1 MKASHVAIHGCFF
14 VLYHLLTTF
23 LVIFAAKELTI
34 NNMGVI
40 DNIRNMLYGT
50 QYVMQQQ
57 IMNGRTSFNGYDR
70 AAIASLFYDKS
81 KANFAVYS
89 VINYCADAVADTLRR
104 AKIIDKDGNEVTNHW
119 SYDVF
124 FNPNKFM
131 QPKDFYYAYAVNR
144 LLFGDAFIY
153 LLKRVGITQG
163 QIKEMFVA
171 HSQDVVIGTG
181 AVNYDWTEP
190 QKIYKIPI
198 KGLIREFNFDEILR
212 VYSYNVDNSS
222 DYGLSPLIPAAI
234 LAEKL
239 LNASAAEVSSFKN
252 GGVETL
258 LANKQSIE
266 GQTISLSQPDLD
278 SINKTLNDP
287 NGKRVRVLNS
297 NMEKIEIGKSPVDL
311 GVLQS
316 SDAAM
321 KALMFVYK
329 LPYSLFSGD
338 GTFNNTKEGYRA
350 LYTQVGLPYA
360 YEFLDKFTKVC
371 GFENGEY
378 WTIDEQL
385 IPQLKEDADKVITT
399 LSKAY
404 ATTNEIRAAAGLKP
418 LKGDEYDKPLYPM
431 NINAGLDNIDV
442 NNPI

>member
-1 MKASHVAIHGCFF
+1 
-14 VLYHLLTTF
+14 
-23 LVIFAAKELTI
+23 
-34 NNMGVI
+34 MGFI
-40 DNIRNMLYGT
+40 DGIRNMLYGT
-50 QYVMQQQ
+50 QSVMQQQ
-57 IMNGRTSFNGYDR
+57 LMNGRSTFNGYDR
-70 AAIASLFYDKS
+70 NAIAALFYDRT
-81 KANFAVYS
+81 KANYAVYS
-89 VINYCADAVADTLRR
+89 VINYCAEAVADTLRR
-104 AKIIDKDGNEVTNHW
+104 AKIIDKKGNEVTGHW

-124 FNPNKFM
+124 FNPNKFSH
-131 QPKDFYYAYAVNR
+131 PKDFYYAYAVNR

-153 LLKRVGITQG
+153 MLRRIGLNEG

-190 QKIYKIPI
+190 QKIYRIPI
-198 KGLIREFNFDEILR
+198 KGYIKEFNFDEILR
-212 VYSYNVDNSS
+212 VYSYNVDSSS
-222 DYGLSPLIPAAI
+222 DYGLSPLVPAAI

-258 LANKQSIE
+258 LSNKRTIE
-266 GQTISLSQPDLD
+266 GQSIPLSAIEIEDA
-278 SINKTLNDP
+278 NKVLNDP

-297 NMEKIEIGKSPVDL
+297 NLEKIEIGKSPVDL

-338 GTFNNTKEGYRA
+338 GTFNNTKEGFKA

-360 YEFLDKFTKVC
+360 YEFLDKFTSVC
-371 GFENGEY
+371 GFKNGEY

-385 IPQLKEDADKVITT
+385 IPQLKDDADKVITT
-399 LSKAY
+399 LTKAY
-404 ATTNEIRAAAGLKP
+404 ASVNEVRAAAGLQP
-418 LKGDEYDKPLYPM
+418 IKGKEYDKPLMPM
-431 NINAGLDNIDV
+431 NVTTELDAELDV
-442 NNPI
+442 NKPIE

>member
-1 MKASHVAIHGCFF
+1 
-14 VLYHLLTTF
+14 
-23 LVIFAAKELTI
+23 
-34 NNMGVI
+34 MGFI
-40 DNIRNMLYGT
+40 DGIRNMLYGT
-50 QYVMQQQ
+50 QSVMQQQ
-57 IMNGRTSFNGYDR
+57 LMNGRSTFNGYDR
-70 AAIASLFYDKS
+70 NAIAALFYDKT

-89 VINYCADAVADTLRR
+89 AINYCAEAVADTLRR
-104 AKIIDKDGNEVTNHW
+104 AKIIDKKGNEVTGHW

-124 FNPNKFM
+124 FNPNKFS

-153 LLKRVGITQG
+153 MLRRIGLNEG

-190 QKIYKIPI
+190 QKIYRIPI
-198 KGLIREFNFDEILR
+198 KGYIKEFNFDEILR
-212 VYSYNVDNSS
+212 VYSYNVDSSS
-222 DYGLSPLIPAAI
+222 DYGLSPLVPAAI

-258 LANKQSIE
+258 LSNKRTIE
-266 GQTISLSQPDLD
+266 GQSIPLSAIEIEDA
-278 SINKTLNDP
+278 NKVLNDP

-297 NMEKIEIGKSPVDL
+297 NLEMIEIGKSPVDL

-316 SDAAM
+316 TDAAI

-338 GTFNNTKEGYRA
+338 GTFNNTKEGFKA

-360 YEFLDKFTKVC
+360 YEFLDKFTSVC
-371 GFENGEY
+371 GFKNGEY

-385 IPQLKEDADKVITT
+385 IPQLKDDADKVITALT
-399 LSKAY
+399 KAY
-404 ATTNEIRAAAGLKP
+404 ASVNEVRAAAGLQP
-418 LKGDEYDKPLYPM
+418 IKGKEYDRPLMPM
-431 NINAGLDNIDV
+431 NITTELDAELDV
-442 NNPI
+442 NKPIE

>member
-171 HSQDVVIGTG
+171 HSQDVLIGTG

-418 LKGDEYDKPLYPM
+418 LEGDEYDKPLYPM
-431 NINAGLDNIDV
+431 NINAGLDTIDV

>member
-1 MKASHVAIHGCFF
+1 
-14 VLYHLLTTF
+14 
-23 LVIFAAKELTI
+23 
-34 NNMGVI
+34 MGII
-40 DNIRNMLYGT
+40 DGIRNMLYGT
-50 QYVMQQQ
+50 QSVMQQQ
-57 IMNGRTSFNGYDR
+57 LMNGRSTFNGYDR
-70 AAIASLFYDKS
+70 NAIAALFYDRT
-81 KANFAVYS
+81 KANYAVYS
-89 VINYCADAVADTLRR
+89 VINYCADAIADTLRR

-124 FNPNKFM
+124 FNPNKFS

-153 LLKRVGITQG
+153 MLRRIGLNEG

-190 QKIYKIPI
+190 QKIYRIPI
-198 KGLIREFNFDEILR
+198 KGYIKEFNFDEILR
-212 VYSYNVDNSS
+212 VYSYNVDSSS
-222 DYGLSPLIPAAI
+222 DYGLSPLVPAAI
-234 LAEKL
+234 LAEKI

-258 LANKQSIE
+258 LSNKQNIE
-266 GQTISLSQPDLD
+266 GQTISLSETQLAD
-278 SINKTLNDP
+278 INHVLNDA

-297 NMEKIEIGKSPVDL
+297 NMEKVEIGKSPVDL

-338 GTFNNTKEGYRA
+338 GTFNNTKEGYKA

-360 YEFLDKFTKVC
+360 YEFLDKFTSVC
-371 GFENGEY
+371 GFKNGEY

-385 IPQLKEDADKVITT
+385 IPQLKDDADKVITT
-399 LSKAY
+399 LTKAY
-404 ATTNEIRAAAGLKP
+404 ASVNEVRAAAGLQP
-418 LKGDEYDKPLYPM
+418 IKGKEYDKPLMPM
-431 NINAGLDNIDV
+431 NITTELDAELDV
-442 NNPI
+442 NKPIE

>member
-1 MKASHVAIHGCFF
+1 
-14 VLYHLLTTF
+14 
-23 LVIFAAKELTI
+23 
-34 NNMGVI
+34 MGII
-40 DNIRNMLYGT
+40 DGIRNMLYGT
-50 QYVMQQQ
+50 QSVMQQQ
-57 IMNGRTSFNGYDR
+57 LMNGRSTFNGYDR
-70 AAIASLFYDKS
+70 NAIAALFYDKT

-89 VINYCADAVADTLRR
+89 VINYCAESVADTLRR
-104 AKIIDKDGNEVTNHW
+104 AKIIDKKGNEVTGHW

-124 FNPNKFM
+124 FNPNKFS

-153 LLKRVGITQG
+153 MLRRIGLNEG

-297 NMEKIEIGKSPVDL
+297 NMEKVEIGKSPVDL

-316 SDAAM
+316 SEAAM

-338 GTFNNTKEGYRA
+338 GTFNNTKEGYKA

-360 YEFLDKFTKVC
+360 YEFLDKFTSVC
-371 GFENGEY
+371 GFKNGEY

-399 LSKAY
+399 LTKAY
-404 ATTNEIRAAAGLKP
+404 ASVNEVRAAAGLQP
-418 LKGDEYDKPLYPM
+418 IKGKEYDKPLMPM
-431 NINAGLDNIDV
+431 NVTTELDAELDV
-442 NNPI
+442 NKPIE

>member
-1 MKASHVAIHGCFF
+1 MIHRCFF

-50 QYVMQQQ
+50 QSVMQQQ
-57 IMNGRTSFNGYDR
+57 IMNGRTNFNGYDR
-70 AAIASLFYDKS
+70 AAIASLFYDKA

-89 VINYCADAVADTLRR
+89 VINYCADAIADTLRR

-371 GFENGEY
+371 GFKNGEY

-418 LKGDEYDKPLYPM
+418 LEGDEYDKPLYPM
-431 NINAGLDNIDV
+431 NINVGLDNIDV

>member
-1 MKASHVAIHGCFF
+1 
-14 VLYHLLTTF
+14 
-23 LVIFAAKELTI
+23 
-34 NNMGVI
+34 MGVI

-70 AAIASLFYDKS
+70 AAIASLFYDKA

-171 HSQDVVIGTG
+171 HSQDVLIGTG

-212 VYSYNVDNSS
+212 VYSYNVDSSS
-222 DYGLSPLIPAAI
+222 DYGLSPLVPAAI

-418 LKGDEYDKPLYPM
+418 LEGDEYDKPLYPM

>member
-1 MKASHVAIHGCFF
+1 MHRCFF

-34 NNMGVI
+34 YDMGVI

-171 HSQDVVIGTG
+171 HSQDVIIGTG

-418 LKGDEYDKPLYPM
+418 LEGDEYDKPLYPM
-431 NINAGLDNIDV
+431 NINAGLDTIDV

>member
-1 MKASHVAIHGCFF
+1 
-14 VLYHLLTTF
+14 
-23 LVIFAAKELTI
+23 
-34 NNMGVI
+34 MGFI
-40 DNIRNMLYGT
+40 DGIRDMLYGT
-50 QYVMQQQ
+50 QSVMQQQ
-57 IMNGRTSFNGYDR
+57 LMNGRSTFNGYDR
-70 AAIASLFYDKS
+70 NAIAALFYDKT

-89 VINYCADAVADTLRR
+89 VINYCADAIADTLRR

-124 FNPNKFM
+124 FNPNKFS

-181 AVNYDWTEP
+181 AVNYDWTDP
-190 QKIYKIPI
+190 QKIYRIPI
-198 KGLIREFNFDEILR
+198 KGYVKEFNFDEILR

-350 LYTQVGLPYA
+350 LYTQVGLPYS

-418 LKGDEYDKPLYPM
+418 LEGDEYDKPLYPM

>member
-1 MKASHVAIHGCFF
+1 
-14 VLYHLLTTF
+14 
-23 LVIFAAKELTI
+23 
-34 NNMGVI
+34 MGII
-40 DNIRNMLYGT
+40 DGIRNMLYGT
-50 QYVMQQQ
+50 QSVMQQQ
-57 IMNGRTSFNGYDR
+57 LMNGRSTFNGYDR
-70 AAIASLFYDKS
+70 NAIAALFYDKT

-89 VINYCADAVADTLRR
+89 VINYCAEAVADTLRR
-104 AKIIDKDGNEVTNHW
+104 AKIIDKKGNEVTGHW

-124 FNPNKFM
+124 FNPNKFS
-131 QPKDFYYAYAVNR
+131 QPKDFYYSYAVNR

-153 LLKRVGITQG
+153 MLRRIGLDEG

-190 QKIYKIPI
+190 QKIYRIPI
-198 KGLIREFNFDEILR
+198 KGYIKEFNFDEILR
-212 VYSYNVDNSS
+212 VYSYNVDSSS
-222 DYGLSPLIPAAI
+222 DYGLSPLVPAAI

-258 LANKQSIE
+258 LSNKRTIE
-266 GQTISLSQPDLD
+266 GQSIPLSAIEIEDA
-278 SINKTLNDP
+278 NKVLNDP

-297 NMEKIEIGKSPVDL
+297 NLEKIEIGKSPVDL

-338 GTFNNTKEGYRA
+338 GT
-350 LYTQVGLPYA
+350 
-360 YEFLDKFTKVC
+360 
-371 GFENGEY
+371 
-378 WTIDEQL
+378 
-385 IPQLKEDADKVITT
+385 
-399 LSKAY
+399 SK
-404 ATTNEIRAAAGLKP
+404 NS
-418 LKGDEYDKPLYPM
+418 
-431 NINAGLDNIDV
+431 
-442 NNPI
+442 

>member
-1 MKASHVAIHGCFF
+1 
-14 VLYHLLTTF
+14 
-23 LVIFAAKELTI
+23 
-34 NNMGVI
+34 MGVI

-50 QYVMQQQ
+50 QSVMRQKL
-57 IMNGRTSFNGYDR
+57 MNGRSTFNGYDR
-70 AAIASLFYDKS
+70 DAIAALFYDKT

-89 VINYCADAVADTLRR
+89 VINYCAEAVADTLRR
-104 AKIIDKDGNEVTNHW
+104 AKIIDKDGNEVTGHW

-124 FNPNKFM
+124 FNPNKFS
-131 QPKDFYYAYAVNR
+131 QPKDFYYSYAVNR

-153 LLKRVGITQG
+153 LMKRVGITEG

-171 HSQDVVIGTG
+171 HSQDVIIGTG
-181 AVNYDWTEP
+181 SVNYDWTEP

-198 KGLIREFNFDEILR
+198 KGLIKEFTFDEILR
-212 VYSYNVDNSS
+212 VYSYNVDSSS
-222 DYGLSPLIPAAI
+222 DYGLSPLVPAAI

-258 LANKQSIE
+258 LSNKRTIE
-266 GQTISLSQPDLD
+266 GQ
-278 SINKTLNDP
+278 SIPLAAIEIEDANKVLNDP

-297 NMEKIEIGKSPVDL
+297 NLEKIEIGKSPVDL

-316 SDAAM
+316 TEAAI

-338 GTFNNTKEGYRA
+338 GTFNNTKEGYKA

-360 YEFLDKFTKVC
+360 YEFLDKFTSVC
-371 GFENGEY
+371 GFKNGEY

-399 LSKAY
+399 LTKAY
-404 ATTNEIRAAAGLKP
+404 ASVNEVRAAAGLQP
-418 LKGDEYDKPLYPM
+418 IKGKEYDKPLMPM
-431 NINAGLDNIDV
+431 NVTTELDAELNANE
-442 NNPI
+442 PI

>member
-50 QYVMQQQ
+50 QYVMRQQL
-57 IMNGRTSFNGYDR
+57 MNGRTSFNGYDR

-131 QPKDFYYAYAVNR
+131 QPKDFYYAYAANR

-171 HSQDVVIGTG
+171 HSQDVIIGTG

-418 LKGDEYDKPLYPM
+418 LEGDEYDKPLYPM
-431 NINAGLDNIDV
+431 NINAGLDTIDV